1 MLEPYIMS
9 IPECSKGPA
18 PLNHMFPLLGTVLTR
33 PRAPFYRAT
42 CTWCMCMHSLCIG
55 HDLEGTLHD
64 NDIRILPVVNL
75 GSLDLSADVLK
86 SLNSVLM
93 MMSAH

>member
-1 MLEPYIMS
+1 
-9 IPECSKGPA
+9 
-18 PLNHMFPLLGTVLTR
+18 
-33 PRAPFYRAT
+33 
-42 CTWCMCMHSLCIG
+42 MCMHSLCIG

-75 GSLDLSADVLK
+75 GTLDLSADVLK
-86 SLNSVLM
+86 LLNSVLM

>member
-1 MLEPYIMS
+1 
-9 IPECSKGPA
+9 
-18 PLNHMFPLLGTVLTR
+18 
-33 PRAPFYRAT
+33 
-42 CTWCMCMHSLCIG
+42 MHSLCIG

-86 SLNSVLM
+86 SLKLR
-93 MMSAH
+93 AHDDERALNWLCSLAVVHRRSKGEDPADRECVNCYFWMVGLRALVYARERWIL

>member
-1 MLEPYIMS
+1 MLQGFCASVSSLHYLELFVHV
-9 IPECSKGPA
+9 PEHPFIERPA
-18 PLNHMFPLLGTVLTR
+18 HGACACIHCVLGMIWK
-33 PRAPFYRAT
+33 A
-42 CTWCMCMHSLCIG
+42 
-55 HDLEGTLHD
+55 HDND

>member
-1 MLEPYIMS
+1 
-9 IPECSKGPA
+9 
-18 PLNHMFPLLGTVLTR
+18 
-33 PRAPFYRAT
+33 
-42 CTWCMCMHSLCIG
+42 MCMHPLCIG

>member
-1 MLEPYIMS
+1 MLQGSRASVSSLHYLEPFLHVSEHLFIS
-9 IPECSKGPA
+9 SD
-18 PLNHMFPLLGTVLTR
+18 LHMVHVHAFTV
-33 PRAPFYRAT
+33 Y
-42 CTWCMCMHSLCIG
+42 
-55 HDLEGTLHD
+55 LEGTLHD